1 MIIAIADVYDAMT
14 AARAYRAPLCA
25 FQVISNFE
33 QDGYQKYHTKYILT
47 FLKQIATTYQSNRV
61 VLSDGRGCKIVMLNQ
76 NDLSR
81 PIVQFDDMSCL
92 DLSTNRDLHITSVI

>member
-1 MIIAIADVYDAMT
+1 MT
-14 AARAYRAPLCA
+14 AARSYRAPLCA

-33 QDGYQKYHTKYILT
+33 RDGYQKYHTKYLLT
-47 FLKQIATTYQSNRV
+47 FLKRIATTYQNNRV

-81 PIVQFDDMSCL
+81 PIVQFDDKSCL
-92 DLSTNRDLHITSVI
+92 DLSTNRNLFITAII